1 MAYAGPAEWSRVDEA
16 TLVSTLIDEKVKGN
30 WNGNLPKAA
39 AWAACQLALV
49 DSEKKSGGGAKTI
62 ESIKNKWQRF
72 KNEFYAVQNLQAV
85 SGFRWNDKEKIVTA
99 PADVW
104 DAYFKTHPH
113 SNKLGRRR
121 FLLYDSMAYL
131 VNDAGPRAT
140 GRNAVRPGQNASQPG
155 QTSAFERDRP
165 PSHSLDSRDYNS
177 SEVSSPSVA
186 LTFSHNHFIQDDELA
201 TPGPLP
207 SNRKRSKDACTSASQ
222 RQKKRRVS
230 SDQEMSELVSAF
242 AEMIDAMKSRLVS
255 MPCPEP
261 PKPSTDDPLVRA
273 IIALEQDTGL
283 SAKALAEA
291 TYYFLVDRDAA
302 KAYVTLQS
310 PRARSHFLRQLE
322 TRRWRKL

>member
-1 MAYAGPAEWSRVDEA
+1 MAYVGPAEWSRVDEA
-16 TLVSTLIDEKVKGN
+16 TLVRTLIEEKVKGN

-72 KNEFYAVQNLQAV
+72 KNEFYAVQELQAV
-85 SGFRWNDKEKIVTA
+85 SGFRWNDEEKIVTA

-104 DAYFKTHPH
+104 DAYFKTHPRA
-113 SNKLGRRR
+113 NKLGRRR

-131 VNDAGPRAT
+131 VSDAGPRAT
-140 GRNAVRPGQNASQPG
+140 GGNAVRPTQNAFQPG
-155 QTSAFERDRP
+155 HTSALERDR
-165 PSHSLDSRDYNS
+165 HSLDPRDYNS
-177 SEVSSPSVA
+177 SE
-186 LTFSHNHFIQDDELA
+186 DDELA

-230 SDQEMSELVSAF
+230 FDQEMSELVCAF
-242 AEMIDAMKSRLVS
+242 TEMIDAMKSRLVS
-255 MPCPEP
+255 MPRPEP
-261 PKPSTDDPLVRA
+261 PKPSTDDPLTRA

-283 SAKALAEA
+283 SEKALGEA
-291 TYYFLVDRDAA
+291 ACCFLVDRDVAR
-302 KAYVTLQS
+302 AYVALRS

-322 TRRWRKL
+322 TRRRRKL